1 MKAGF
6 ARIFVVILV
15 GMIHAIILPAQDIP
29 LMPQDPA
36 VKCQVLPD
44 GLTCFVAE
52 NHSSKGMADFALIK
66 RDYTG
71 NDRVCLLE
79 DVIVSSETAL
89 DSSLICLMRKVAEDR
104 IPADQ
109 AIIVSGDVN
118 SSSILTKLRHMSLMV
133 DSSIPAS
140 LPEYFWDGD
149 SRVVSSC
156 RKDTVKGLASVMFE
170 WDAPRAP
177 ANYMNTVQAVVYD
190 RTVWEFGELTA
201 RCIRRNLR
209 KLNIPVAD
217 VSYRH
222 SGRTEG
228 FSDERFALEVIV
240 NEADAERTNK
250 LVLSVLKALD
260 MGEAHADDVA
270 ISETG
275 YLNYLER
282 MAGRSVSD
290 NSEFVRLCRDAYL
303 YNSPLA
309 REKERLDLF
318 RSKDVSEKVR
328 TEMFSEMA
336 SALMDI
342 DSTFLPVEVFMEDVM
357 LSDTLGL
364 PGPFSKTK
372 LRGSRKDPFSGG
384 YLWIFANG
392 IKVIYKKMPTN
403 RNLYYSLS
411 LNGGFGNVEDLERGE
426 GACMS
431 DYLDCCWIDGMKG
444 RYFKHL
450 LMLSGMTMESRVD
463 MFSTVISGKVRD
475 RNASLMMK
483 ALLAVAN
490 NSSHDADEA
499 GYQVRCERLR
509 GKWLSGLDARAELDN
524 IMCPGFRYTSF
535 RTDDGL
541 RDDTFAKAQE
551 LLSHLMSRVN
561 DGVLVIVGDMDEDDL
576 RKLLQE
582 YVGGF
587 RVKDNVVRR
596 LDIPYHPVSGWSFY
610 NVEGDVDAAY
620 MTASCRMPMTAAN
633 HYTTELAAMLLERK
647 ARKALEG
654 RGLDIKVSYNR
665 GIYPDERFSV
675 MLKLDGPCNR
685 KDMIALRSV
694 LSDGAVDGA
703 ELASCKEYLKNA
715 YDLQMKAPEYW
726 LRVIP
731 LRHLEG
737 KDFTTSYAAKI
748 DAVSAD
754 QVNEVFQMLEAGSGV
769 EYIINKPRTTCITE
783 Q

>member
-1 MKAGF
+1 MKAGL

-15 GMIHAIILPAQDIP
+15 GMMHAVVLPAQDLP

-36 VKCQVLPD
+36 IKCIVLPD

-118 SSSILTKLRHMSLMV
+118 ASSTLTKLRHMSLMV
-133 DSSIPAS
+133 DSSIPAPS
-140 LPEYFWDGD
+140 PEYVWDGD
-149 SRVVSSC
+149 GRVVSSC
-156 RKDTVKGLASVMFE
+156 RKDTITGLVSLMVE

-177 ANYMNTVQAVVYD
+177 ANYMNTVQAAVYD
-190 RTVWEFGELTA
+190 KTVWEFGELTV

-209 KLNIPVAD
+209 KLDIPVAD

-222 SGRTEG
+222 SGCTEG
-228 FSDERFALEVIV
+228 FSDERFAFEVIV
-240 NEADAERTNK
+240 SEADAERTRN
-250 LVLSVLKALD
+250 LVLSVLKTLD
-260 MGEAHADDVA
+260 MGEVHADDVSIA
-270 ISETG
+270 EIE

-282 MAGRSVSD
+282 VVCRPVPD
-290 NSEFVRLCRDAYL
+290 NTDFVRLCRDAYL
-303 YNSPLA
+303 YNRPLA
-309 REKERLDLF
+309 GERERLALF
-318 RSKDVSEKVR
+318 RSKDISEKVR
-328 TEMFSEMA
+328 TVMFSEMA
-336 SALMDI
+336 SALVGI
-342 DSTFLPVEVFMEDVM
+342 DSTFVPVEVFMEDVM

-364 PGPFSKTK
+364 PGPFSRTK
-372 LRGSRKDPFSGG
+372 LRSSRKDPFSGG
-384 YLWIFANG
+384 YLWTFANG

-411 LNGGFGNVEDLERGE
+411 LNGGFGNVEDLESGE

-431 DYLDCCWIDGMKG
+431 DYLDYCWIDGMKG
-444 RYFKHL
+444 RYFKNL

-483 ALLAVAN
+483 ALLAVSN
-490 NSSHDADEA
+490 NNSHDADESE
-499 GYQVRCERLR
+499 YLVRC
-509 GKWLSGLDARAELDN
+509 GKLSGKLLSGRDVRAELDN

-535 RTDDGL
+535 GADDGL
-541 RDDTFAKAQE
+541 RDDTFVKAQN
-551 LLSHLMSRVN
+551 LLANLTSRVN

-576 RKLLQE
+576 RKQLQE

-596 LDIPYHPVSGWSFY
+596 PDIPYHPVSGWSFY
-610 NVEGDVDAAY
+610 NVEGDVDAAF
-620 MTASCRMPMTAAN
+620 MAASCRMPMTAAN
-633 HYTTELAAMLLERK
+633 HYTAELAAMLLERK

-654 RGLDIKVSYNR
+654 RGLDVKVSYSR
-665 GIYPDERFSV
+665 DIYPDERFSV
-675 MLKLDGPCNR
+675 MLKVDGSCSL
-685 KDMIALRSV
+685 KDMMMLRSV

-731 LRHLEG
+731 LRYLEG
-737 KDFTTSYAAKI
+737 KDFTSLCAAKI
-748 DAVSAD
+748 DPVSAD
-754 QVNEVFQMLEAGSGV
+754 QVNEVFRMLEAGAGV